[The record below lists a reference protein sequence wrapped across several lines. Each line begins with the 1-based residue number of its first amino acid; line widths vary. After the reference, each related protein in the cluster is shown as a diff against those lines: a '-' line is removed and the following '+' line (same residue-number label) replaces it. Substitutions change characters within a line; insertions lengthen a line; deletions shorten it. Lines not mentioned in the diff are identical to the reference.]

1 MKLSIVTFSMLSV
14 IGLTLGFSNFGLAG
28 TDVVLTTGTQ
38 TVSAPATTTGVQ
50 TAPTEQSVGATKTDT
65 AQNDADR
72 KAEKLKFR
80 EDLAAAKLVKVDLA
94 KPVANTTRVKNL
106 GTLLKNAQAVL
117 KTQTNK
123 SVKVFKRFGKRL
135 VLLDVLDVAYAPSGE
150 NFGFSV
156 KAESDAV
163 PTQFDPALA
172 KWFSSF
178 LSDTRIFNAFAD
190 VYKMNPKDDAGTRNG
205 LAVFQKYRIQP
216 KVKLANF
223 LAADAYVNGK
233 TGQVVAFG
241 VNNPRKGYLVY
252 DFSGVVTSQERL

>member
-1 MKLSIVTFSMLSV
+1 MKPSIAAFSMLSV
-14 IGLTLGFSNFGLAG
+14 IGLTLGFSNFGRAG
-28 TDVVLTTGTQ
+28 TDVVVTTTTQ
-38 TVSAPATTTGVQ
+38 TVSAPTVGIQTVTAGQNAVVTKADTT
-50 TAPTEQSVGATKTDT
+50 
-65 AQNDADR
+65 QNDADR
-72 KAEKLKFR
+72 KAEILKLR
-80 EDLAAAKLVKVDLA
+80 EDLAAAKLVKVDPA

-156 KAESDAV
+156 KAESAAV

-205 LAVFQKYRIQP
+205 LAAFQKYRIQP

-223 LAADAYVNGK
+223 LATDAYVNGK